1 MIQRIMTSTTSFAE
15 ANELVTLLA
24 NCASTCRVLVASP
37 LMNLSKDIQLPNL
50 SKLPRLL
57 NDCAASCDI
66 AILLI
71 ERKSDIAY
79 RFLQVCEEL
88 AMECAWECSKYN
100 VELCHECF
108 SVCERV
114 AKACLKFSED
124 FQ

>member
-1 MIQRIMTSTTSFAE
+1 MTVNAP
-15 ANELVTLLA
+15 LA
-24 NCASTCRVLVASP
+24 DASQLITVLSECAKVCRVLVASP

-71 ERKSDIAY
+71 ERKSDIAGS
-79 RFLQVCEEL
+79 FLLVCEEL
-88 AMECAWECSKYN
+88 AMECAWECSNYN

-108 SVCERV
+108 RVCEQA
-114 AKACLKFSED
+114 AKACLKFTENY
-124 FQ
+124 Q